1 MDPDCPTA
9 ECIAGEQPIAT
20 GDVTFVG
27 NKNGNSGNSVWPKRS
42 MEVHRNHRQPPHG
55 YGLAS

>member
-1 MDPDCPTA
+1 MDSESPTA

-27 NKNGNSGNSVWPKRS
+27 NKNGNSGNSVWPVRS
-42 MEVHRNHRQPPHG
+42 MEVHRRHRQHPHG
-55 YGLAS
+55 YGRPS